1 MAGRIRILAE
11 IRNLLK
17 AYVVSSEDFSL
28 AEAFVDFAPD
38 FPLAGTFVDSLA
50 GAFVDFAPDFPLA
63 GAFADF
69 APDLIPLIALAIEA
83 FLRAT
88 LLRCSNAPLA
98 ALSKA
103 EINILACSRVSS
115 PSLDSKDE
123 RNFFSKVLSLLFTA
137 RFRSKRAMLLRAFFD
152 ADLVFAISS
161 SKLAILP

>member
-38 FPLAGTFVDSLA
+38 FTLA

-88 LLRCSNAPLA
+88 LLRCTNAPLA

-152 ADLVFAISS
+152 ADLVFAIS
-161 SKLAILP
+161 